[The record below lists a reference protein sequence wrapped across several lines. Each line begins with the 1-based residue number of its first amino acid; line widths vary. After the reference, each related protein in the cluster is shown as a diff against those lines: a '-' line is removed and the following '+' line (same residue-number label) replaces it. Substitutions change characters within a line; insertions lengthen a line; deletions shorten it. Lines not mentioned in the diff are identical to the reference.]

1 MNTSRRGKIAQLP
14 RAIRHQLNLRL
25 QDGEEGKS
33 LVAWLNSLPEA
44 QAIVAAGFGGKPIR
58 EQNLSEWKHGGYRD
72 WLLQQQALE
81 VAVHLWENAG
91 ELADE
96 DRPPLSDSL
105 ALCVTARYAV
115 ACREISATEGPEGWR
130 LLRELCAD
138 LVKIRRGD
146 HSAGRLEL
154 ERDRLEQKREKTEE
168 EMFEW
173 AMQPENRQRI
183 VAGVISPEETAARMG
198 EILKKEMTYTPGRG
212 FHPVPKPTAAAQ
224 PASGR
229 EKRSAAKEP
238 VAGGVST

>member
-25 QDGEEGKS
+25 QDGEGGKK
-33 LVAWLNSLPEA
+33 LVVWLNSLPEA

-58 EQNLSEWKHGGYRD
+58 VQNLSEWKHGGYRD
-72 WLLQQQALE
+72 WLLQQEALE
-81 VAVHLWENAG
+81 VAVRLWEEAG
-91 ELADE
+91 ELASE

-115 ACREISATEGPEGWR
+115 ACRDISTTAGPEGWR

-154 ERDRLEQKREKTEE
+154 ERERLDQQREKTEE

-173 AMQPENRQRI
+173 AMQRENRERI
-183 VAGVISPEETAARMG
+183 CEGYMSNEEKAARIG
-198 EILKKEMTYTPGRG
+198 KILRKGITYTPGRG
-212 FHPVPKPTAAAQ
+212 FHAAPTPSAAGKPTAR
-224 PASGR
+224 PEMKTSTPG
-229 EKRSAAKEP
+229 P
-238 VAGGVST
+238 VTGGGST